1 VNPARK
7 RVGNHRPWL
16 AAFYQ
21 RLLTRRVPRDQPSIR
36 RHVIA
41 FEQIRRFSQP
51 STAGFGIK
59 EK

>member
-7 RVGNHRPWL
+7 RLGNHRTWL

-36 RHVIA
+36 PHVVA
-41 FEQIRRFSQP
+41 FEQISAILTTPQP
-51 STAGFGIK
+51 PDLG
-59 EK
+59 